1 MSRSDGPATVIGV
14 GSVLMGDDGA
24 GVHVAALLGAADA
37 DGRTALPADTRLVDG
52 GTLGLDL
59 LGIIREAGA
68 LVLVDAVDRGL
79 APGSVCV
86 LRGHELDSPGPIGEL
101 LDTARL
107 LGWLPERVSMI
118 GIQVGATGHGPDL
131 TEPVAAALPQAAAM
145 VRTELRALAARAEA
159 TA

>member
-1 MSRSDGPATVIGV
+1 MSAAHGPATVIGV
-14 GSVLMGDDGA
+14 GSVLMGDDGV
-24 GVHVAALLGAADA
+24 GVHVAALLGAASA
-37 DGRTALPADTRLVDG
+37 REQPALPANTRLVDG

-59 LGIIREAGA
+59 LGIVREAGV

-86 LRGHELDSPGPIGEL
+86 LRGPELDSPGPIGEL

-118 GIQVGATGHGPDL
+118 GIQVGSTEHGPAL
-131 TEPVAAALPQAAAM
+131 TDPVAAALPRAAEM
-145 VRTELRALAARAEA
+145 VATELRALAARAEA
-159 TA
+159 AA